1 MASARRPRARG
12 GTVPRPRRG
21 RYAAGMR
28 RRAALAL
35 ICLPALPAA
44 AFRLEEADAAT
55 RAALDAC
62 RAAATPQ
69 AEATPPPV
77 LCRFCGCP
85 APPGRADHG
94 EAPPAPR

>member
-1 MASARRPRARG
+1 
-12 GTVPRPRRG
+12 
-21 RYAAGMR
+21 MR

-44 AFRLEEADAAT
+44 GFRFEEADAAT

-62 RAAATPQ
+62 RAGAAPPPD
-69 AEATPPPV
+69 AAPPPV

-85 APPGRADHG
+85 APAGRADHG

>member
-1 MASARRPRARG
+1 
-12 GTVPRPRRG
+12 
-21 RYAAGMR
+21 MR

-44 AFRLEEADAAT
+44 GFRLEEADAAT
-55 RAALDAC
+55 RAALEAC
-62 RAAATPQ
+62 RAAAAPQ
-69 AEATPPPV
+69 PDAAALV

-94 EAPPAPR
+94 EAPPAPG

>member
-1 MASARRPRARG
+1 
-12 GTVPRPRRG
+12 
-21 RYAAGMR
+21 MR

-62 RAAATPQ
+62 RAGRGQQPS
-69 AEATPPPV
+69 PV

-85 APPGRADHG
+85 APEGRADHG
-94 EAPPAPR
+94 EAASAPR